1 MNTNN
6 ILVSSQYSDLV
17 ITECPINCDTCEQIW
32 KNEVLCIKIIC
43 ECKKCNHKKN
53 IVLDEPCKPS
63 NTHCRNNILNL
74 TAEADDQ
81 I

>member
-17 ITECPINCDTCEQIW
+17 ITECPINCDTCQQIW
-32 KNEVLCIKIIC
+32 KNEVLCFKIIC

-53 IVLDEPCKPS
+53 IVLEGPSKSS
-63 NTHCRNNILNL
+63 NTHHRNHILNL
-74 TAEADDQ
+74 SLETD
-81 I
+81 